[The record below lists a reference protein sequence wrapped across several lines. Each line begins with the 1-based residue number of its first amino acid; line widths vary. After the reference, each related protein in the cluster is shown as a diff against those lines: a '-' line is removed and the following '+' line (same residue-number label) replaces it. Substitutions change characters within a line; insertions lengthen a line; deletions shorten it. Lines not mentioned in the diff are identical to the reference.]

1 LFTVIIWSLQIAT
14 DFPPGALTVISRP
27 HEKSASTKVMALNT
41 TFMGIGDRAELQDT
55 SIALLAYTGSAI
67 VM

>member
-1 LFTVIIWSLQIAT
+1 
-14 DFPPGALTVISRP
+14 
-27 HEKSASTKVMALNT
+27 MALNT
-41 TFMGIGDRAELQDT
+41 TFMGTGDRAELQDT